1 MGNPRVAVYAGTFD
15 PPTNGHMDIIHRAAG
30 LYDKLIVAVSGHGR
44 KKTLFNQNERIEA
57 IKSSINMLENVEV
70 IGFDNLLYEMV
81 EKYNAG
87 VVVRG
92 LRVTGDFDFEFQMA
106 TMNHEL
112 SKQFETVFL
121 MARSRHTI
129 ISSTMVKEVATL
141 GGDVARYVPEA
152 VVPLIK
158 RHFKQVGTGK

>member
-15 PPTNGHMDIIHRAAG
+15 PPTNGHLDIIHRASA

-44 KKTLFNQNERIEA
+44 KKTLFDQKERIGV
-57 IKSSINMLENVEV
+57 IKDSITELKNVEV
-70 IGFDNLLYEMV
+70 IGFDNLLYELV
-81 EKYNAG
+81 ESFDAG

-141 GGDVARYVPEA
+141 GGDVSRYIPA
-152 VVPLIK
+152 AAVPLVQ
-158 RHFKQVGTGK
+158 RYFKQVGTK